1 MFRLL
6 VLLFA
11 TLVGVAAAL
20 PVSAQEPLKIEDL
33 FRPAAYAN
41 PILSENGRYFAVTIP
56 INERR
61 NLAVLDLETGNAVG
75 LTSFSDFDVIDVNW
89 LGNDRLTFSLGQA
102 RSPTGP
108 GQFQGGGLFV
118 VSRDGKETRKING
131 TVREA
136 QQLNRIYRNLEVYRA
151 LPGNS
156 EEFIAQGNQRDADS
170 IDLYRVNARTGRL
183 TLITE
188 DRPANAQSWVLDREF
203 TPRVVTSWIRDTFTY
218 VVWYRKDAKSPWEEL
233 TRYDFTKGP
242 TFVPLVFEDDNQT
255 MQVAFNGGRDTMGVF
270 RYDPNSKKLGE
281 LLAAHPKF
289 DMGANAFGSTVPG
302 VITDLKTRKVVGYRV
317 EAEKPETV
325 WTDPEYARIQRTID
339 QALPE
344 TVNTFRRTPDGK
356 RLVVTARADRRP
368 VTWFML
374 DEEKRTLQ
382 ELFVSQPWIKPEM
395 LVEQRPFWFKTR
407 DGLEINGYVFL
418 PNNRKPGEKLPTV
431 VHIHGGPQ
439 ARADTW
445 GSGFGWL
452 EGQLMASRGYAV
464 IVPNFRVT
472 PGLGG
477 RIFYAGFGEI
487 GRRMIDDHEDAAK
500 WAIEQGIA
508 DPERICMSGA
518 SYGGYATLMSLV
530 RFPSTFKCGI
540 AGLLIGDMELQ
551 LTSPSTDFARSR
563 SAVNFWL
570 RMIGVARTSDIP
582 REISPQFLADRIK
595 QPLLIYA
602 GADDVRVPL
611 EQTSRMVRALRSAGN
626 PPKHVIIKAG
636 EGHGFGKVENNVEL
650 YNRVFEFLDEHI
662 GRRK

>member
-1 MFRLL
+1 M
-6 VLLFA
+6 FA

-75 LTSFSDFDVIDVNW
+75 LTSFSDFDVIDINW

-136 QQLNRIYRNLEVYRA
+136 QQLNRIYRNLVVYRA

-289 DMGANAFGSTVPG
+289 DMGADAFGSTVPG

-344 TVNTFRRTPDGK
+344 TVNT
-356 RLVVTARADRRP
+356 
-368 VTWFML
+368 
-374 DEEKRTLQ
+374 
-382 ELFVSQPWIKPEM
+382 
-395 LVEQRPFWFKTR
+395 
-407 DGLEINGYVFL
+407 
-418 PNNRKPGEKLPTV
+418 
-431 VHIHGGPQ
+431 
-439 ARADTW
+439 
-445 GSGFGWL
+445 
-452 EGQLMASRGYAV
+452 
-464 IVPNFRVT
+464 
-472 PGLGG
+472 
-477 RIFYAGFGEI
+477 
-487 GRRMIDDHEDAAK
+487 
-500 WAIEQGIA
+500 
-508 DPERICMSGA
+508 
-518 SYGGYATLMSLV
+518 
-530 RFPSTFKCGI
+530 
-540 AGLLIGDMELQ
+540 
-551 LTSPSTDFARSR
+551 
-563 SAVNFWL
+563 
-570 RMIGVARTSDIP
+570 
-582 REISPQFLADRIK
+582 
-595 QPLLIYA
+595 
-602 GADDVRVPL
+602 
-611 EQTSRMVRALRSAGN
+611 
-626 PPKHVIIKAG
+626 
-636 EGHGFGKVENNVEL
+636 
-650 YNRVFEFLDEHI
+650 
-662 GRRK
+662 